1 MTTTDPT
8 PPDPLDLPTW
18 VEDTDLPDRVD
29 ALVVGGGPA
38 GLSAAT
44 WLGRYRRRTLVVD
57 AGHHR
62 NRAVEA
68 IHGVLGRDPVAP
80 TTFRRAA
87 LEDLARYPHVTLR
100 EGHVTSVDADGDGFR
115 AEVDGTTVHASRVV
129 FATGVRDV
137 LPELDGIE
145 EHYGAGVQHCPT
157 CEGFEAR
164 DRPVV
169 VLGWGAHVPAFAAEL
184 LDWASELT
192 IVAHEATAAIDAR
205 QRARLDD
212 LGVEVIDD
220 RAVALVGPRGG
231 LRAVQLAGGRQVR
244 AEAVFFSI
252 GHVPT
257 TDLAVQLGCELTDE
271 GVINVDHEQ
280 ATSVP
285 GVYAAGDVTPGM
297 QLVNV
302 ATGEGTVA
310 GVACAQSLQGRPTS
324 PGAPA
329 SAPAP
334 ERLAADDDAPD
345 ERPAGP

>member
-1 MTTTDPT
+1 VTTTDQT
-8 PPDPLDLPTW
+8 PPDRLELPEW
-18 VEDTDLPDRVD
+18 VEDVDLPERVD
-29 ALVVGGGPA
+29 ALIVGGGPA

-62 NRAVEA
+62 NRAVES
-68 IHGVLGRDPVAP
+68 IHGVLGRDPVDPA
-80 TTFRRAA
+80 TFRRAA
-87 LEDLARYPHVTLR
+87 LEDLARYPHVSVRQGT
-100 EGHVTSVDADGDGFR
+100 VTTVEADGDSFR
-115 AEVDGTTVHASRVV
+115 AEVDGVSLRASRLVL
-129 FATGVRDV
+129 ATGVRDV
-137 LPELDGIE
+137 LPELDGIAD
-145 EHYGAGVQHCPT
+145 HYGAGVQHCPT

-192 IVAHEATAAIDAR
+192 IVSHEAAVRIDDH
-205 QRARLDD
+205 QRARLADSD
-212 LGVEVIDD
+212 VEVIDE

-231 LRAVQLAGGRQVR
+231 LQAVRLASGREVA

-252 GHVPT
+252 DHVPT
-257 TDLAVQLGCELTDE
+257 TDLAVHLGCERTHE
-271 GVINVDHEQ
+271 GVIAVDHEQ

-302 ATGEGTVA
+302 AIGEGTVA
-310 GVACAQSLQGRPTS
+310 GVACAQSLQGQPTV
-324 PGAPA
+324 PEAPPA
-329 SAPAP
+329 APAP
-334 ERLAADDDAPD
+334 EELAPPGVAAED
-345 ERPAGP
+345 RPAGP

>member
-1 MTTTDPT
+1 VTTTDPT
-8 PPDPLDLPTW
+8 PPDRLELPGWVADADLP
-18 VEDTDLPDRVD
+18 ERVD

-68 IHGVLGRDPVAP
+68 IHGVLGRDPIAP
-80 TTFRRAA
+80 APFRQAA
-87 LEDLARYPHVTLR
+87 IEDLARYPHVTVR
-100 EGHVTSVDADGDGFR
+100 QGTVAAIEPDGGGFVADVGGQPVR
-115 AEVDGTTVHASRVV
+115 ASRIVL
-129 FATGVRDV
+129 ATGVRDV

-157 CEGFEAR
+157 CEGFESR

-169 VLGWGAHVPAFAAEL
+169 VLGWGEHVPAFAAEL
-184 LDWASELT
+184 LDWASELV
-192 IVAHEATAAIDAR
+192 IVADEASPRIDEA
-205 QRARLDD
+205 QRRRLAE
-212 LGVEVIDD
+212 LGVEVVDE

-231 LRAVQLAGGRQVR
+231 LRAVRLAVGREVA

-257 TDLAVQLGCELTDE
+257 TDLAEQLGCARTDE
-271 GVINVDHEQ
+271 GVIEVDHEM
-280 ATSVP
+280 ATSVA

-302 ATGEGTVA
+302 AMGEGTVA
-310 GVACAQSLQGRPTS
+310 GVACAQSLQGRTTA
-324 PGAPA
+324 PGAPPA
-329 SAPAP
+329 APAP
-334 ERLAADDDAPD
+334 EELAPHATPE

>member
-1 MTTTDPT
+1 VTTTDHT
-8 PPDPLDLPTW
+8 PPDRLELPAW
-18 VEDTDLPDRVD
+18 EEDADPPDRVD
-29 ALVVGGGPA
+29 VLVVGGGPA

-62 NRAVEA
+62 NRAVDA

-80 TTFRRAA
+80 ASFRRAA
-87 LEDLARYPHVTLR
+87 LEDLARYPHVTVR
-100 EGHVTSVDADGDGFR
+100 QGTVTTVDPDGDGFR
-115 AEVDGTTVHASRVV
+115 AEVDGATVHASRLVL
-129 FATGVRDV
+129 ATGVRDV
-137 LPELDGIE
+137 LPELEGIAD
-145 EHYGAGVQHCPT
+145 HYGAGVQHCPT

-169 VLGWGAHVPAFAAEL
+169 VLGWGPHVPAFAAEL

-192 IVAHEATAAIDAR
+192 IVAHEATARIDDR
-205 QRARLDD
+205 QRAQLADLD
-212 LGVEVIDD
+212 VEVIDEL
-220 RAVALVGPRGG
+220 AVALVGPRGG
-231 LRAVQLAGGRQVR
+231 LRAVRLASGREVA

-257 TDLAVQLGCELTDE
+257 TDLAVHLGCERTHE
-271 GVINVDHEQ
+271 GVVTVDHEQ

-285 GVYAAGDVTPGM
+285 GVFAAGDVTPGM

-302 ATGEGTVA
+302 AIGEGTVA
-310 GVACAQSLQGRPTS
+310 GVACAQSLQGRPTV
-324 PGAPA
+324 PDAPP

-334 ERLAADDDAPD
+334 EELAPPAVDAED
-345 ERPAGP
+345 RPAGP